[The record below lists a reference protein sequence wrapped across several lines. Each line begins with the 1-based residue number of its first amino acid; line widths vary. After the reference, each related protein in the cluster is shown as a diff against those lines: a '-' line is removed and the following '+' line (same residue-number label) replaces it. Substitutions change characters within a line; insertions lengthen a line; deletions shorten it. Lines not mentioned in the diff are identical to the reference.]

1 MAELSITVPASHPQF
16 ASILALLAGSAAP
29 AAHGGSPRAPGA
41 ARPSRR
47 CRSIPAATMT
57 IADRSTLPLRQSTRP
72 VSRMMNAFTQRP
84 KRRIAM
90 ERGASGAALTMR
102 PLQRLKRNCALA
114 RRLPCRRSPRSL
126 PRPYRRHPGAR
137 HAHSAGRRSGRT
149 ARPVAPPAMSVPE
162 VPAAPP
168 VAPPAPAAEGI
179 DFHTFMQHLSGQM
192 TKRDA
197 AGAPLIHAD
206 YLASITAEISTAFA
220 PHGVAPLTAITDI
233 AANPTMV
240 NYAVQLLQ
248 RDGRW

>member
-1 MAELSITVPASHPQF
+1 MAAPLAPPAPLAVPPMPLNPGGDDDDSGPVNAAAPAIDASGIPHDERIHAKTKATNSDGTWRKRRGVDDATVTAVEAELRARAAPPMPPVAPVAPPAIPTPIP
-16 ASILALLAGSAAP
+16 APVMPIPPVAAP
-29 AAHGGSPRAPGA
+29 AAP
-41 ARPSRR
+41 
-47 CRSIPAATMT
+47 PA
-57 IADRSTLPLRQSTRP
+57 
-72 VSRMMNAFTQRP
+72 
-84 KRRIAM
+84 
-90 ERGASGAALTMR
+90 
-102 PLQRLKRNCALA
+102 
-114 RRLPCRRSPRSL
+114 
-126 PRPYRRHPGAR
+126 
-137 HAHSAGRRSGRT
+137 
-149 ARPVAPPAMSVPE
+149 PVAPPAMSVPE

-206 YLASITAEISTAFA
+206 YLASITAEISAAFA